1 MVEDTARYFRLM
13 KDWAEKQPKVMR
25 IMETLDIPPERLD
38 QAVEELD
45 EIIRNWADRYHKRGK
60 PTMILQMVFGPQDDA

>member
-1 MVEDTARYFRLM
+1 
-13 KDWAEKQPKVMR
+13 VMR

-45 EIIRNWADRYHKRGK
+45 EIIRNWADRYHKRGE
-60 PTMILQMVFGPQDDA
+60 PTMILQMVFGPQDDAQV